1 MRSSTGRIA
10 GNHCFARMARPVLL
24 ALALG
29 SAAVPPGA
37 AAQDRPFAAGQGSE
51 FGSALAGRTPAA
63 FRAFYAARGWK
74 PLWLDAEGAPRPALD
89 ALLDQVETS
98 RLDGINPSRL
108 KAKSLRNALAKA
120 EPGNPDDAAKVE
132 LAAARLYVAWV
143 QALRSAP
150 AAPMIY
156 ESRALAPV
164 VPTPAA
170 ALAAA
175 AHAPSLERYMADMGW
190 MHPFYAPLRA
200 ALLDPDRPD
209 DERRR
214 IALNL
219 ARVRALPATPAGRY
233 VLVDAAGARLW
244 MMEDGRPVGSMKV
257 VVGKVDNQTPMMA
270 GYIRFATLN
279 PYWNVPVDLVQQ
291 RIAPNVLDKGLGYLK
306 ASGYQVLSGW
316 DDDARILDPATVDWR
331 AVADGSEQLRVR
343 QLPGGDN
350 FMGKVKFEF
359 PNPQGIYLHDTPAKN
374 LMLKDERQFSSGCVR
389 LEDAPRLGRWLMGKP
404 LPRKV
409 NGAEQRMALAE
420 PVPVYITYLTALPE
434 GRGQTVAFQPDPYG
448 RDGNPERLATALR

>member
-1 MRSSTGRIA
+1 MRSSTGGIA
-10 GNHCFARMARPVLL
+10 GILGFARVARPVLL

-29 SAAVPPGA
+29 SAAVPLGA
-37 AAQDRPFAAGQGSE
+37 AAQDRPAAAQGSA
-51 FGSALAGRTPAA
+51 FGAALADRTPSA
-63 FRAFYAARGWK
+63 FRDFYAARGWK
-74 PLWLDAEGAPRPALD
+74 PLWLDARGAPRPALD
-89 ALLDQVETS
+89 ALLEQVDAA
-98 RLDGINPSRL
+98 RIDGINPSHL
-108 KAKSLRNALAKA
+108 KAKGLRNALNKA

-132 LAAARLYVAWV
+132 LAAARVYVAWV
-143 QALRSAP
+143 QALRAAP

-156 ESRALAPV
+156 ESQALAPV

-175 AHAPSLERYMADMGW
+175 ARAPSLERYVADMGW

-209 DERRR
+209 YERRR

-219 ARVRALPATPAGRY
+219 DRVRALPAYPADRY

-244 MMEDGRPVGSMKV
+244 MMERGRPVGTMKV
-257 VVGKVDNQTPMMA
+257 VVGKADNQTPMMA
-270 GYIRFATLN
+270 GFIRFATLN
-279 PYWNVPVDLVQQ
+279 PYWNVPFDLVQQ

-316 DDDARILDPATVDWR
+316 EEGARVIDPATVDWR

-359 PNPQGIYLHDTPAKN
+359 PNPQGIYLHDTPAKK

-409 NGAEQRMALAE
+409 NGPEQRMSLAE

-434 GRGQTVAFQPDPYG
+434 GRGQTIAFQPDPYG
-448 RDGNPERLATALR
+448 RDGSPERLATALR

>member
-10 GNHCFARMARPVLL
+10 GNFGLDRMVRPVLL

-29 SAAVPPGA
+29 SAAVPLGA
-37 AAQDRPFAAGQGSE
+37 AAQDRPGAEQ
-51 FGSALAGRTPAA
+51 GSALGTALASRTPAA
-63 FRAFYAARGWK
+63 FRDFYAARDWQ
-74 PLWLDAEGAPRPALD
+74 PLWLDEQGAPRPAVDTLLAQVD
-89 ALLDQVETS
+89 AA
-98 RLDGINPSRL
+98 RIDGINPSRL
-108 KAKSLRNALAKA
+108 KAKNLRNALGKA
-120 EPGNPDDAAKVE
+120 EPGNPADAAQVE

-143 QALRSAP
+143 QALRAAP
-150 AAPMIY
+150 AAPMLY
-156 ESRALAPV
+156 ESEALAPV

-170 ALAAA
+170 ALASAA
-175 AHAPSLERYMADMGW
+175 SAQSLERYVAEMGW
-190 MHPFYAPLRA
+190 MHPFYAPLRT
-200 ALLDPDRPD
+200 ALLDRDRPD

-219 ARVRALPATPAGRY
+219 ERVRALPANPAERY

-244 MMEDGRPVGSMKV
+244 MMEHGHPVGTMKV

-270 GYIRFATLN
+270 GFIRYATFN
-279 PYWNVPVDLVQQ
+279 PYWNIPADLVQQ
-291 RIAPNVLDKGLGYLK
+291 RVAPGVLDKGLGYLK

-316 DDDARILDPATVDWR
+316 EDDARVIDPATVDWQ
-331 AVADGSEQLRVR
+331 AVADGREQPRVR

-409 NGAEQRMALAE
+409 SQPEQRMALAE

-434 GRGQTVAFQPDPYG
+434 SGGQAIAFQSDPYG
-448 RDGNPERLATALR
+448 RDGRAGHLAAALR